1 MFIWDDS
8 KRLKVIEE
16 HGVDFDLISDVF
28 EDSFSTDFEDEE
40 HSSEEEIRYAII
52 GKTAEYG
59 LVVLV
64 YTVTVNDNIRFV
76 TARRA
81 EKWMVRKY
89 EAQRKR
95 Y

>member
-1 MFIWDDS
+1 MTFN
-8 KRLKVIEE
+8 L
-16 HGVDFDLISDVF
+16 F
-28 EDSFSTDFEDEE
+28 EDSFSIDFEDAE
-40 HSSEEEIRYAII
+40 HSGEKEARYGTI

-64 YTVTVNDNIRFV
+64 YTVTADDDIRFI

-81 EKWMVRKY
+81 EKWMVREY
-89 EAQRKR
+89 EKQRKR

>member
-16 HGVDFDLISDVF
+16 HGVDFDLISDIF
-28 EDSFSTDFEDEE
+28 EDSFSIDFEDEE
-40 HSSEEEIRYAII
+40 HSGEEEIRYAII

-59 LVVLV
+59 LIVSI
-64 YTVTVNDNIRFV
+64 YTVTVADDIRFI